1 MYMQGLLQ
9 SCLNSVA
16 QDEREECATFSK
28 GVFPSQNQWSNALDI
43 AQEV

>member
-16 QDEREECATFSK
+16 QDEREKCATFPK
-28 GVFPSQNQWSNALDI
+28 GIFPSQNQWPSALDT

>member
-16 QDEREECATFSK
+16 QDEREKRATFSK
-28 GVFPSQNQWSNALDI
+28 GGFPSQNQWPNALDV